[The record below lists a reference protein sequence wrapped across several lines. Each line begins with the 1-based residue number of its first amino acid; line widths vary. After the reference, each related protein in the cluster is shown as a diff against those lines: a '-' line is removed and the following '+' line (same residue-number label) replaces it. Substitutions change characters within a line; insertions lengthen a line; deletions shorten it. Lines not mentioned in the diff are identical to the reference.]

1 MGNACTTESGA
12 AQQGGPVLAAL
23 ARKDAEA
30 RAMRE
35 ELERLHAVVERGHEA
50 AAAVSGAAPAGST
63 LEGKIH
69 RVEPKFAS

>member
-1 MGNACTTESGA
+1 M
-12 AQQGGPVLAAL
+12 LAAL

-35 ELERLHAVVERGHEA
+35 ELERLQAVVERGHEA
-50 AAAVSGAAPAGST
+50 AAAASGAAPAGST

-69 RVEPKFAS
+69 RVDPKFAS